1 MWKINIHL
9 ILINLKWKDLLAM
22 RKAGYLFENIA
33 EFNDT
38 AKPRYSKDKQRK
50 KILLRESIL
59 FLKAEG

>member
-9 ILINLKWKDLLAM
+9 IFINLKWKDLLVMA
-22 RKAGYLFENIA
+22 KAGYLFENIA

-50 KILLRESIL
+50 IILLRE
-59 FLKAEG
+59 